1 MKQPFDFNELT
12 ALCFLT
18 HEQMQQRAAY
28 SVNVALVT
36 RNWLFGCYIA
46 EFEQKGENRA
56 SYGKNLITNLSDAL
70 QKQGIKGASATNLK
84 QCRSFYLSYQAI
96 SQTLSDQ
103 SLSVHSER
111 NIFLEQAGDLLMPKF
126 TLSWS
131 HYITLTIGIV
141 LCHRKNDALV
151 ELTLPEESNIYASR
165 YQLYLPSK
173 EELRAELQKIEAE
186 LSNC

>member
-12 ALCFLT
+12 VLCFLT

-56 SYGKNLITNLSDAL
+56 GYGKNLITNLSDAL

-103 SLSVHSER
+103 SLSVHAER
-111 NIFLEQAGDLLMPKF
+111 SIFF
-126 TLSWS
+126 RT
-131 HYITLTIGIV
+131 
-141 LCHRKNDALV
+141 
-151 ELTLPEESNIYASR
+151 SR
-165 YQLYLPSK
+165 
-173 EELRAELQKIEAE
+173 
-186 LSNC
+186 

>member
-36 RNWLFGCYIA
+36 RSWLFGCYIA

-56 SYGKNLITNLSDAL
+56 GYGKNLITNLSDAL

-111 NIFLEQAGDLLMPKF
+111 SIFLEQASTKG
-126 TLSWS
+126 TLSGCRKSGGAWLLS
-131 HYITLTIGIV
+131 SAITMKLQNVYTAAI
-141 LCHRKNDALV
+141 L
-151 ELTLPEESNIYASR
+151 SSASSR
-165 YQLYLPSK
+165 
-173 EELRAELQKIEAE
+173 
-186 LSNC
+186 N